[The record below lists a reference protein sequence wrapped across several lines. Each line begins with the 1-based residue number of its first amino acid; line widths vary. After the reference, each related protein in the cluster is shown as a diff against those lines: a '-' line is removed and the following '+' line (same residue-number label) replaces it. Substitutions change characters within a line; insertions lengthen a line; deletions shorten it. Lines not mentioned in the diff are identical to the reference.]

1 MIECALGLLSVL
13 GFLYGGNDPAYLIAA
28 GFLIAISFKTIFIV
42 IIFIIFHRYF
52 LLIFKK

>member
-28 GFLIAISFKTIFIV
+28 GLFAIAINLT
-42 IIFIIFHRYF
+42 
-52 LLIFKK
+52 LMKKIRNRRIRNGKIE